1 MPSDDQIYLGLFI
14 ALIVGSFFL
23 AQRTNVAQILRGFGR
38 WVLIGFAI
46 ALVGA
51 TWGDLRVIFDGQASV
66 SQDGQEITV
75 PRSFDGHYYLTLEVN
90 GHPVRFM
97 VDTGATDIVL
107 SREDAEKSGLDM
119 DRLIFLGQ
127 AQTANGIVQTAPV
140 RLDSVGIG
148 PVMDRN
154 VRAVVNGGELHGSLL
169 GMGYLSR
176 FGTFLIEDSVL
187 TLRR

>member
-1 MPSDDQIYLGLFI
+1 MPEGDQLYLALFVV
-14 ALIVGSFFL
+14 LIVGSFFL
-23 AQRTNVAQILRGFGR
+23 AQRTNVAQVLRGLGR

-46 ALVGA
+46 ALLGA
-51 TWGDLRVIFDGQASV
+51 TWGDLRSIFDGQVSV

-90 GHPVRFM
+90 GNPVRFM

-107 SREDAEKSGLDM
+107 SREDAAKSGIDM

-127 AQTANGIVQTAPV
+127 ARTANGIVETAPV
-140 RLDSVGIG
+140 RLNSVSIG
-148 PVMDRN
+148 PLEDRN
-154 VRAVVNGGELHGSLL
+154 IRAVVNGGELYGSLL

-176 FGTFLIEDSVL
+176 FGTLIIEDSVL

>member
-23 AQRTNVAQILRGFGR
+23 AQRTNVAQILRGVGR
-38 WVLIGFAI
+38 WALVGVAIVLI
-46 ALVGA
+46 GA
-51 TWGDLRVIFDGQASV
+51 TWGDIRLMFDGQASV
-66 SQDGQEITV
+66 SQDGAEITI

-90 GHPVRFM
+90 GNPVRFM

-107 SREDAEKSGLDM
+107 SREDAAKSGLDM
-119 DRLIFLGQ
+119 SRLIFLGQ
-127 AQTANGIVQTAPV
+127 AQTANGLVQTAPV
-140 RLDSVGIG
+140 RLETVGIG
-148 PVMDRN
+148 PLMDRN

-176 FGTFLIEDSVL
+176 FGTIVIENGEMV
-187 TLRR
+187 LRR